1 MLCLGR
7 HSSVT
12 EILLERPLTRKALPS
27 YNVYDSNGKG
37 VFFMTNA
44 KKERGRIGRRI
55 QMCHCKGKTIAKG
68 KLIDFEYD
76 LYGDYSDPVKA
87 TNTLRQR
94 LGDSFIS
101 ITSVET
107 ESDYYSIPIRL
118 FLKVAMN
125 YAIGKEPHYD

>member
-1 MLCLGR
+1 
-7 HSSVT
+7 
-12 EILLERPLTRKALPS
+12 
-27 YNVYDSNGKG
+27 
-37 VFFMTNA
+37 MTKA

-55 QMCHCKGKTIAKG
+55 KICHCIGKTVANG
-68 KLIDFEYD
+68 KLIDFEHD

-107 ESDYYSIPIRL
+107 ESDYYSIPTRL
-118 FLKVAMN
+118 FVKVAMN

>member
-1 MLCLGR
+1 MLMTATGR
-7 HSSVT
+7 
-12 EILLERPLTRKALPS
+12 
-27 YNVYDSNGKG
+27 G
-37 VFFMTNA
+37 VLFMTNA

-55 QMCHCKGKTIAKG
+55 QICHCIGKTVVKG
-68 KLIDFEYD
+68 ELIDFEYD
-76 LYGDYSDPVKA
+76 LYGDYSNPVKA

-101 ITSVET
+101 ITRVEV
-107 ESDYYSIPIRL
+107 ESGYYSIPTRL